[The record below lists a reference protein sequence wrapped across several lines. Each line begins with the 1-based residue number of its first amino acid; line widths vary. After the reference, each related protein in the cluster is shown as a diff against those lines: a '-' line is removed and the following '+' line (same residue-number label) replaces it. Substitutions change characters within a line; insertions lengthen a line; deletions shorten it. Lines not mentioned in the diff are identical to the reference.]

1 MRFANRGDAMALIA
15 TAPKSRP
22 LRADGQ
28 PSCPLRAFTLEILP
42 LPD

>member
-22 LRADGQ
+22 LRA
-28 PSCPLRAFTLEILP
+28 FTLEILP